1 MRKFMFLLVLCGL
14 ISGQAWGD
22 NGIFRLTNGNTYVCG
37 DEDGTFKFA
46 DGNKVQTLGP
56 SWLDN
61 DSRPSHRY
69 YTCSRSPWNP
79 AYDDHWNSS
88 DPNWCSDTELKDVN
102 MANIKVCI
110 YVAGEQK
117 ECYPQIAGRTDGC
130 LHIRCEDGYRLIGGK
145 CVEESKGC
153 LYMGQTVAFG
163 WSTDNADLGECKDRY
178 TSDNWKNVEKVTS
191 CSARCDA
198 SGVIIFTRT
207 ACANGWRNGS
217 VETKEVCIE
226 DTNGGD
232 NGSTTKCPA
241 GSSDKILSK
250 KDCKSK
256 ERFECAKY
264 GASNQCVCGKCIA
277 GAGERRDDGDR
288 TVGKCHPSVCKSEVC
303 KECCKRPSSETIWDR
318 TAQACHCVNGG
329 KFQKENNTWSC
340 KVDSG
345 QETTP
350 GAGYICDATLTA
362 KFAGWKVQC
371 ASRTDIMQSI
381 AELEEYCAGKPTK
394 EIFLRLYDEVS
405 VMARMCQQQQ
415 QDQQQQQE
423 EQLRQEEHARAE
435 ALRKSRRSISD
446 AHGILVGMRETF
458 KASVWKDEEGKF
470 NTSRLVSDSIAGVVL
485 GTVGGVVT
493 SNVVKK
499 NQVENG
505 FEDIKCTIGGQTVA
519 DWGDEF
525 RVGIQ

>member
-14 ISGQAWGD
+14 MSGQAWGD

-37 DEDGTFKFA
+37 DEDGTFNFA

-88 DPNWCSDTELKDVN
+88 DPNWCSNTELKDVN
-102 MANIKVCI
+102 MANTKICI
-110 YVAGEQK
+110 YVAGQQK

-130 LHIRCEDGYRLIGGK
+130 LHIRCADGYKLSGGK

-153 LYMGQTVAFG
+153 PYMGQTVAIG
-163 WSTDNADLGECKDRY
+163 WSTDNADLGECKKRY
-178 TSDNWKNVEKVTS
+178 TSDNWKNVEQVTS

-198 SGVIIFTRT
+198 SGVIIFTRKT
-207 ACANGWRNGS
+207 CAKGWKNGS
-217 VETKEVCIE
+217 VETKKVCIE

-232 NGSTTKCPA
+232 NGSTTKCSA
-241 GSSDKILSK
+241 GSS
-250 KDCKSK
+250 KDITSQKNCEKGQT
-256 ERFECAKY
+256 FECTDMEK
-264 GASNQCVCGKCIA
+264 GKCICGKCKVASAPPAESSLERCLKGRTSAEGQACCYLPASVAKWENNKCVCQTPNMEFKIGPNGRGQCNA
-277 GAGERRDDGDR
+277 KPVAPGATFNCEPAVMGILETWLMQCATKADIVSMI
-288 TVGKCHPSVCKSEVC
+288 TQIKTLCTSPS
-303 KECCKRPSSETIWDR
+303 R
-318 TAQACHCVNGG
+318 TAD
-329 KFQKENNTWSC
+329 KFNTLYS
-340 KVDSG
+340 
-345 QETTP
+345 TLLALNP
-350 GAGYICDATLTA
+350 GDCATVVQPEQPVVPIVPIDDTA
-362 KFAGWKVQC
+362 EK
-371 ASRTDIMQSI
+371 
-381 AELEEYCAGKPTK
+381 
-394 EIFLRLYDEVS
+394 
-405 VMARMCQQQQ
+405 
-415 QDQQQQQE
+415 
-423 EQLRQEEHARAE
+423 
-435 ALRKSRRSISD
+435 LRKSRRNISD

>member
-1 MRKFMFLLVLCGL
+1 MRKFMFLFVLCGL
-14 ISGQAWGD
+14 MSGQAWGD

-37 DEDGTFKFA
+37 NEDGTFNFA

-88 DPNWCSDTELKDVN
+88 DPNWCSNTELKDVN
-102 MANIKVCI
+102 MANTKICI
-110 YVAGEQK
+110 YVAGQQK

-130 LHIRCEDGYRLIGGK
+130 LHIRCADGYKLSGGK

-153 LYMGQTVAFG
+153 PYMGQTVAIG
-163 WSTDNADLGECKDRY
+163 WSTDNADLGECKKRY
-178 TSDNWKNVEKVTS
+178 TSDNWKNVEKVIS

-207 ACANGWRNGS
+207 ACAAGWKNGS
-217 VETKEVCIE
+217 VETKKVCIE

-232 NGSTTKCPA
+232 NGSTTKCSA
-241 GSSDKILSK
+241 GSS
-250 KDCKSK
+250 KDITSQKNCGKGQT
-256 ERFECAKY
+256 FECTDMEK
-264 GASNQCVCGKCIA
+264 GNCICGKCKDASVPPAESSLERCLKGRTSAEGQACCYLPASVAKWENNKCVCLTPNMEFKIGPNGRGQCNA
-277 GAGERRDDGDR
+277 KPVAPGATFNCEPAVMGILETWLMQCATKADIVSMI
-288 TVGKCHPSVCKSEVC
+288 TQIKTLCTSPS
-303 KECCKRPSSETIWDR
+303 R
-318 TAQACHCVNGG
+318 TADN
-329 KFQKENNTWSC
+329 FNTLYS
-340 KVDSG
+340 
-345 QETTP
+345 TLLALNP
-350 GAGYICDATLTA
+350 GDCATVVQQVQPVVPIDDTA
-362 KFAGWKVQC
+362 EK
-371 ASRTDIMQSI
+371 
-381 AELEEYCAGKPTK
+381 
-394 EIFLRLYDEVS
+394 
-405 VMARMCQQQQ
+405 
-415 QDQQQQQE
+415 
-423 EQLRQEEHARAE
+423 
-435 ALRKSRRSISD
+435 LRKSRRNISD
-446 AHGILVGMRETF
+446 AHAILVGMRETF

-493 SNVVKK
+493 SSVVKK

-505 FEDIKCTIGGQTVA
+505 FEDIKCTVGGQTVA